1 MIVEVLTKLKIKKI
15 LNSISPE
22 ILATRTSLR
31 MRRSNKK
38 KFWNTQCDIFKTL
51 YADENAHVISGP
63 FCGMRYINEV
73 VWGPIEPKWFG
84 TYEQELHPI
93 IVRIIDEKYDTIID
107 VGSAEGYYSVG
118 LAIFMPQSSVHSFEI
133 DPLSRFQQARLAKL
147 NNVTNIRLYRYCR
160 HQDIDRISA
169 GRTLLICDI
178 EGFEHELLEPK
189 KSASLRYVDLLVE
202 LHGTETVSMVEMESE
217 IKSRFKDSHKIS
229 RIVAE
234 PRVSPAHAALNVF
247 PYVYSD
253 LIDEHRISGQVW
265 LWMQA
270 LDAISTAE
278 HPGDAERSR

>member
-1 MIVEVLTKLKIKKI
+1 VIVEVPAKDQIKKI

-31 MRRSNKK
+31 MRHSNKK
-38 KFWNTQCDIFKTL
+38 KFWNRQCNIFRTL
-51 YADENAHVISGP
+51 YPDENARVISGP

-93 IVRIIDEKYDTIID
+93 IIRIIDEKYDTIID

-118 LAIFMPQSSVHSFEI
+118 LAMVMPQSIVHSFEI

-147 NNVTNIRLYRYCR
+147 NNVTNIKLHRYCR
-160 HQDIDRISA
+160 HQDIDRVFS

-178 EGFEHELLEPK
+178 EGFERELLEPK
-189 KSASLRYVDLLVE
+189 KSASLRYIDVLVE
-202 LHGTETVSMVEMESE
+202 LHGTETVPMVKMESD
-217 IKSRFKDSHKIS
+217 IKSRFQDNHKIS
-229 RIVAE
+229 KIIAE
-234 PRVSPAHAALNVF
+234 PRVGTAHPAFNLD

-265 LWMQA
+265 LWMQS
-270 LDAISTAE
+270 LDSNSA
-278 HPGDAERSR
+278 GDQPSRVERSH